1 MSTPLNQPRNVQP
14 TSHGTSASSPAKSA
28 VRRSAHRHP
37 ISEPAWVRYCLI
49 GLALAF
55 MLVFLVLPLA
65 AVFAEALR
73 KGWSAY
79 WEALKEPD
87 AWSAIR
93 LTLITAAVAV
103 PLNLV
108 FGVAAAWAIAKYEF
122 RGKAFLITL
131 IDLPFSVSPVVA
143 GLIYVLVFGAQ
154 GWFGPW
160 LAAHD
165 IKVVF
170 AVPGIILATI
180 FVTFPFIA
188 RELIPLM
195 QAQGNEEEQAAIV
208 LGATGW
214 QTFWYVTLPNIKWG
228 LLYGVILCNARA
240 MGEFGAVSV
249 VSGHI
254 RGQTN
259 TMPLHVEVLYNEYQS
274 VAAFAVASLLALLAL
289 VTLVI
294 KSVAQWRHEREMKA
308 IASLPPEAP
317 RLVASHSNL
326 APSRAGFTPREIL

>member
-1 MSTPLNQPRNVQP
+1 MSTHTVRHVQSGTTEP
-14 TSHGTSASSPAKSA
+14 TW
-28 VRRSAHRHP
+28 VRRS
-37 ISEPAWVRYCLI
+37 LI
-49 GLALAF
+49 GLALGF
-55 MLVFLVLPLA
+55 VFLFLLLPLA
-65 AVFAEALR
+65 AVFTEALR
-73 KGWSAY
+73 KGLPAAL
-79 WEALKEPD
+79 EALREPD

-108 FGVAAAWAIAKYEF
+108 FGVAAAWCVAKYEF
-122 RGKAFLITL
+122 KGKAFLTTL

-143 GLIYVLVFGAQ
+143 GLIYVLMFGAQ
-154 GWFGPW
+154 GWIGPW
-160 LAAHD
+160 LAEHD
-165 IKVVF
+165 IKIIF
-170 AVPGIILATI
+170 AIPGIILATV

-195 QAQGNEEEQAAIV
+195 QAQGTDEEQAAIV

-214 QTFWYVTLPNIKWG
+214 QTFWHVTLPNIKWG
-228 LLYGVILCNARA
+228 LVYGVILCNARA

-259 TMPLHVEVLYNEYQS
+259 TLPLHVEILYNEYQS

-289 VTLVI
+289 LTLLI
-294 KSVAQWRHEREMKA
+294 KSAVEWQFERDQKA
-308 IASLPPEAP
+308 AVELPPERP
-317 RLVASHSNL
+317 VA
-326 APSRAGFTPREIL
+326 